1 VSPNLVAVVVLTMAP
16 DKYSQSS
23 HETGTNAA
31 AFWLNTQPI
40 NWRHFMYNFDFN
52 AHQQLSGSP
61 KNDVQQAI
69 AKANEK
75 AHMGNFKV
83 CVTTAGDVLVL
94 PEFSV
99 LMRDDIAEIVYD
111 TDHGYSFKTSS
122 N

>member
-1 VSPNLVAVVVLTMAP
+1 MGTALTSL
-16 DKYSQSS
+16 DNYS
-23 HETGTNAA
+23 TNEEI
-31 AFWLNTQPI
+31 L
-40 NWRHFMYNFDFN
+40 MYNFDFN

-61 KNDVQQAI
+61 KNNVQEAI
-69 AKANEK
+69 EKANGK

-111 TDHGYSFKTSS
+111 TDHGYSFASS

>member
-1 VSPNLVAVVVLTMAP
+1 
-16 DKYSQSS
+16 
-23 HETGTNAA
+23 
-31 AFWLNTQPI
+31 
-40 NWRHFMYNFDFN
+40 MYNFDNN

-83 CVTTAGDVLVL
+83 RVTTAGDVLVL
-94 PEFSV
+94 PELSV
-99 LMRDDIAEIVYD
+99 LMRDDIAEIVYN
-111 TDHGYSFKTSS
+111 TVHGDSVKSSS

>member
-1 VSPNLVAVVVLTMAP
+1 
-16 DKYSQSS
+16 
-23 HETGTNAA
+23 
-31 AFWLNTQPI
+31 
-40 NWRHFMYNFDFN
+40 MYNFDFT

-61 KNDVQQAI
+61 KNNVQQAI
-69 AKANEK
+69 EQANEK

-83 CVTTAGDVLVL
+83 CVTVAGDVLVL

-111 TDHGYSFKTSS
+111 TDKGYSFSS